1 MHIITRKRILEFGQK
16 HSEAERP
23 LDRWYRIAK
32 RTNFESFPDLRRTF
46 RSADQVGKLT
56 VFNIGGNRFRLVTYI
71 VYAKK
76 RIYIRDI
83 LTHTDYDRGR
93 WKE

>member
-1 MHIITRKRILEFGQK
+1 MHIITRKRILEFSRK
-16 HSEAERP
+16 HPEAERP

-32 RTNFESFPDLRRTF
+32 RTHFESFPDLRKTF

-56 VFNIGGNRFRLVTYI
+56 VFNIEGNRFRLVTYI

-83 LTHTDYDRGR
+83 LTHIDYDRGR

>member
-1 MHIITRKRILEFGQK
+1 MHIITRKRILEF
-16 HSEAERP
+16 SERHPESERP

-76 RIYIRDI
+76 RIYIRNI
-83 LTHTDYDRGR
+83 LTHTDYGRGR

>member
-1 MHIITRKRILEFGQK
+1 MHIITRKRILEFSQRYP
-16 HSEAERP
+16 EAERP

-32 RTNFESFPDLRRTF
+32 RTTFESFPDLRRTF

-76 RIYIRDI
+76 RVYIRDI

>member
-1 MHIITRKRILEFGQK
+1 MHIITRKRILEFSQK

-32 RTNFESFPDLRRTF
+32 RTNFESFLDLRRTF